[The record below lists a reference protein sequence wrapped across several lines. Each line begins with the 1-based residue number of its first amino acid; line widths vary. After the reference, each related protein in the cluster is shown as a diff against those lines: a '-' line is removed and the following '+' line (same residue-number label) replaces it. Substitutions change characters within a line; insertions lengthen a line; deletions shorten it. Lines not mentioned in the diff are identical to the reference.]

1 MDPPQT
7 HFRVVP
13 MKFMDGPQ
21 LLTTYGCPL
30 KVKNRIF
37 TYNMEFSFTPYDL
50 YQPTPDPFVNGPHEI
65 YGWPPIPN
73 NLWMAPTS
81 KKLHFGL

>member
-1 MDPPQT
+1 
-7 HFRVVP
+7 
-13 MKFMDGPQ
+13 
-21 LLTTYGCPL
+21 
-30 KVKNRIF
+30 
-37 TYNMEFSFTPYDL
+37 MEFSFTPYDL

-65 YGWPPIPN
+65 YGWPQIPN